1 MIINGSM
8 PDLPGR
14 RKKRKPTM
22 GIPDAPRVRKTPTGK
37 IEPRRKPIPVGAKPV
52 TPTVGIP
59 DAPKKA
65 IPTGATPVTPTKP
78 RILDGTPSKTIPS
91 KPRVL
96 DGVPNKTIPS
106 GSKPVQTPGAAMPDR
121 PRRRKP
127 VNPNDPNL
135 QKMNPT
141 GALNSN
147 ITGTAE
153 ALKPNEGTST
163 MQAAANIASQ
173 FKKRITRKSI

>member
-1 MIINGSM
+1 MIISGSM
-8 PDLPGR
+8 PDLPGRR

-22 GIPDAPRVRKTPTGK
+22 GIPDATKPRK
-37 IEPRRKPIPVGAKPV
+37 RKPII
-52 TPTVGIP
+52 GIP

-65 IPTGATPVTPTKP
+65 IPVGATKATPVTGKIDPRPTKP
-78 RILDGTPSKTIPS
+78 IPVGAKPAGTNSIPDA
-91 KPRVL
+91 PR
-96 DGVPNKTIPS
+96 KAIPS
-106 GSKPVQTPGAAMPDR
+106 GAKPVGTVAMPDR

-127 VNPNDPNL
+127 VNTNDPNL

-147 ITGTAE
+147 MTGTAE

-163 MQAAANIASQ
+163 MQAAANIAGQ
-173 FKKRITRKSI
+173 FKRRLSKKI

>member
-1 MIINGSM
+1 MIISGSM

-14 RKKRKPTM
+14 RRKKKKPIIAIPDATKPRKRKPT
-22 GIPDAPRVRKTPTGK
+22 I
-37 IEPRRKPIPVGAKPV
+37 
-52 TPTVGIP
+52 GIP

-65 IPTGATPVTPTKP
+65 IPVGATKATPVTGKIDPRPTKP
-78 RILDGTPSKTIPS
+78 IPVGA
-91 KPRVL
+91 KPAGINSIPDAPR
-96 DGVPNKTIPS
+96 KAIPS
-106 GSKPVQTPGAAMPDR
+106 GAKPVGTVAMPDR

-147 ITGTAE
+147 MTGTTE

-163 MQAAANIASQ
+163 MQAAANIAGQ
-173 FKKRITRKSI
+173 FKKRLSKKI

>member
-8 PDLPGR
+8 PDRPGK
-14 RKKRKPTM
+14 RKKRKPMM
-22 GIPDAPRVRKTPTGK
+22 GIPDAHRARK
-37 IEPRRKPIPVGAKPV
+37 RKPTI
-52 TPTVGIP
+52 GIP
-59 DAPKKA
+59 DAPKKP
-65 IPTGATPVTPTKP
+65 IPNGATPVTPSAP
-78 RILDGTPSKTIPS
+78 RILDGTPSKTTPSKPRIMDGTPNKTVPS

-96 DGVPNKTIPS
+96 DGTPSKTIPS
-106 GSKPVQTPGAAMPDR
+106 GSKPVKVPGAAMPDR

-141 GALNSN
+141 GALNSTM
-147 ITGTAE
+147 TGTAE

-173 FKKRITRKSI
+173 LKKRVIRKSI

>member
-1 MIINGSM
+1 MIISGSM
-8 PDLPGR
+8 PDLPGK
-14 RKKRKPTM
+14 RKKRKPTI
-22 GIPDAPRVRKTPTGK
+22 GIPDAPRVKK
-37 IEPRRKPIPVGAKPV
+37 RRKPIVA
-52 TPTVGIP
+52 IP

-65 IPTGATPVTPTKP
+65 IPTGATPVKPSKP

-96 DGVPNKTIPS
+96 DGTPSKTIPL

-141 GALNSN
+141 SALNSN
-147 ITGTAE
+147 MTGTAE

-163 MQAAANIASQ
+163 MQAAANIAGQ
-173 FKKRITRKSI
+173 FKKRLSKKI

>member
-1 MIINGSM
+1 MIISGSM

-14 RKKRKPTM
+14 RRKKKKPIIAIPDATKPRKRKP
-22 GIPDAPRVRKTPTGK
+22 I
-37 IEPRRKPIPVGAKPV
+37 I
-52 TPTVGIP
+52 GIP

-65 IPTGATPVTPTKP
+65 IPVGATKATPVTGKIDPRPTKP
-78 RILDGTPSKTIPS
+78 IPVGAKPAGTNAIPDA
-91 KPRVL
+91 PR
-96 DGVPNKTIPS
+96 KSIPT
-106 GSKPVQTPGAAMPDR
+106 GAKPVGTVAMPDR

-147 ITGTAE
+147 MAGTAE

-163 MQAAANIASQ
+163 MQAAANIAGQ
-173 FKKRITRKSI
+173 FKKRLSKKI

>member
-1 MIINGSM
+1 MIISGSM

-14 RKKRKPTM
+14 RRKKKKPIIAIPDATKPRKRKP
-22 GIPDAPRVRKTPTGK
+22 I
-37 IEPRRKPIPVGAKPV
+37 I
-52 TPTVGIP
+52 GIP

-65 IPTGATPVTPTKP
+65 IPVGATKATPVTGKIDPRPTKP
-78 RILDGTPSKTIPS
+78 IPVGA
-91 KPRVL
+91 KPVGINAIPDAPR
-96 DGVPNKTIPS
+96 KAIPS
-106 GSKPVQTPGAAMPDR
+106 GAKPVGTVAMPDR

-147 ITGTAE
+147 MTGTAE

-163 MQAAANIASQ
+163 MQAAANIAGQ
-173 FKKRITRKSI
+173 FKKRLSKKI